1 MVLIHHQLGSLDLLE
16 GTACTEKYRISVL
29 LRVRYKLLVKVG
41 MYSFV
46 LVSILEERAETKHLE
61 ACYGDEGNSSSSN
74 SDDLDV

>member
-16 GTACTEKYRISVL
+16 DTACTEKYRISVL

-46 LVSILEERAETKHLE
+46 LVSILEECAETKHLE

-74 SDDLDV
+74 SDDLEV